1 MANASRKHIGKG
13 AQGKGSGAG
22 AMTDLPP
29 EGIEDGKVL
38 SNRDKSR
45 HTDARGR
52 DGKATRSDQYQDNE
66 HNQQPAPER
75 GRGDGARP

>member
-1 MANASRKHIGKG
+1 MANASKKHIGTG

-29 EGIEDGKVL
+29 EGIEEGKVL

-52 DGKATRSDQYQDNE
+52 DGKAIQSDQYQDNE
-66 HNQQPAPER
+66 HDQRPAPEP
-75 GRGDGARP
+75 GREGGARQ